1 MNPQQPVSSILEQDK
16 MPQRS
21 FTLLGRFREIGKE
34 IDPSRNWS
42 NYTKIGFY
50 SKDENFEIISGS
62 NKEKL
67 ISGIRDLNDSSRKAS
82 FEHSFSNSDFSERV
96 NENFINSLK
105 IFSSEKKAQLFI
117 DLNIELENFLK
128 ANPNTTPEIV
138 DSFLVGQVL
147 SRIPNREVGSSDL
160 DSDILIADFFESR
173 ESNLE
178 KDDENSQVILQKLLK
193 QISSKFDHQT
203 FKKFIDNYSDSNRF
217 SVFDQDYQYS
227 KIFKDFWST
236 PLLAQR
242 ENGFQN
248 TIETIPYP
256 TKNQIT
262 NQIETKEQLKQ
273 NLFDSSFEK
282 FPEGL
287 PKSGSTYEEQ
297 VVDIKSVAGMSG
309 CDSWFIQDVPSSD
322 KGLENIW
329 KHVQKFKNE
338 DLHFTSESSFIK
350 GIRVNGKIWVFED
363 GRNRFAALKALGVK
377 QIPMLIIEGEI
388 SERTPVSS
396 II

>member
-1 MNPQQPVSSILEQDK
+1 MNPQQPVSSILEQEK
-16 MPQRS
+16 IPQGP
-21 FTLLGRFREIGKE
+21 FTVLGRFREIGKE
-34 IDPSRNWS
+34 IDPSRNWA

-50 SKDENFEIISGS
+50 SKDEKFELISGS

-67 ISGIRDLNDSSRKAS
+67 ISGIRDLNDPSRKAS

-105 IFSSEKKAQLFI
+105 IFSSEKRAQLFI
-117 DLNIELENFLK
+117 DLNVGLEDFLK
-128 ANPNTTPEIV
+128 NNPNVTPEIV
-138 DSFLVGQVL
+138 DSYLVEQVL
-147 SRIPNREVGSSDL
+147 SKIPDRERNSSEL

-173 ESNLE
+173 ESNIE
-178 KDDENSQVILQKLLK
+178 KDNDNSQVILQKLLK
-193 QISSKFDHQT
+193 QISNKFDHQT
-203 FKKFIDNYSDSNRF
+203 FKKFLDNYSDSNRF
-217 SVFDQDYQYS
+217 SVFDEQYQYS

-248 TIETIPYP
+248 KIETIPYP

-262 NQIETKEQLKQ
+262 NQIDTKEQLKQ
-273 NLFDSSFEK
+273 NLYDAPFEK
-282 FPEGL
+282 FPEAL

-297 VVDIKSVAGMSG
+297 VVDINSVVGMSG

-322 KGLENIW
+322 KGLGNIW

-350 GIRVNGKIWVFED
+350 GINVNGKIWVSED

-377 QIPMLIIEGEI
+377 QIPMLIIEGQV
-388 SERTPVSS
+388 SERTSVSS

>member
-1 MNPQQPVSSILEQDK
+1 MNSQQPVSSILEQEK
-16 MPQRS
+16 IPQGP
-21 FTLLGRFREIGKE
+21 FTILGRFREIGKE
-34 IDPSRNWS
+34 IDPSKNWT

-50 SKDENFEIISGS
+50 SKDEKFEIISGS

-82 FEHSFSNSDFSERV
+82 FEYLFSNSDFSERV

-117 DLNIELENFLK
+117 DLNIDLENFLK
-128 ANPNTTPEIV
+128 DNPNTTPEIV
-138 DSFLVGQVL
+138 DSFLVEQVL
-147 SRIPNREVGSSDL
+147 SRIPNREAGSSEL

-178 KDDENSQVILQKLLK
+178 KDNDNSQVILQKLLK
-193 QISSKFDHQT
+193 QISNKFDHQT
-203 FKKFIDNYSDSNRF
+203 FKKFIDSYSDSSRF
-217 SVFDQDYQYS
+217 SVFDEKYQYS

-236 PLLAQR
+236 PMLAQR

-248 TIETIPYP
+248 KIETNPYS
-256 TKNQIT
+256 TKKQIT

-273 NLFDSSFEK
+273 NLFDSPFEK
-282 FPEGL
+282 FPEAL

-297 VVDIKSVAGMSG
+297 VVDTNSVAGMSG

-322 KGLENIW
+322 KGLGNIW

-350 GIRVNGKIWVFED
+350 GIIVNGKIWVFED

>member
-1 MNPQQPVSSILEQDK
+1 MNPQQPVSSILEQEK
-16 MPQRS
+16 IPQGS
-21 FTLLGRFREIGKE
+21 YTVLGRFREIGKE
-34 IDPSRNWS
+34 IDPSRNWA

-50 SKDENFEIISGS
+50 SKDEKFELISGS

-67 ISGIRDLNDSSRKAS
+67 ISGIRDLNDPSRKVS

-117 DLNIELENFLK
+117 DLNIELENYLK

-147 SRIPNREVGSSDL
+147 TRIPDRESGSSEL

-178 KDDENSQVILQKLLK
+178 KDNDNSQIILQKLLK
-193 QISSKFDHQT
+193 QISNKFDHQT
-203 FKKFIDNYSDSNRF
+203 FKKFLDNYSDSNRF
-217 SVFDQDYQYS
+217 SVFDQQYQYS

-248 TIETIPYP
+248 KIETIPYP

-273 NLFDSSFEK
+273 NLYDSPFEK
-282 FPEGL
+282 FPEAL
-287 PKSGSTYEEQ
+287 AKSGSTYEEQ
-297 VVDIKSVAGMSG
+297 VVDINSVVGMSG

-322 KGLENIW
+322 KGLGNIW

-350 GIRVNGKIWVFED
+350 GINVNGKIWVSED

-377 QIPMLIIEGEI
+377 QIPMLIIEGQV
-388 SERTPVSS
+388 SERTSVSS